1 MKEWYKK
8 RGKYTHLNLLREIS
22 ETHAESDYKNYY
34 RMNEQL
40 FNELLKKITPYLTR
54 KDTVMRDSL
63 SVEERLA
70 LTLRFLATGRAFE
83 DMKFSVIIS
92 PSAISQAV
100 IETCEALI
108 YVLQDYM
115 KVSQTLKCVLFKL
128 CYCCKR
134 ESRTN

>member
-1 MKEWYKK
+1 VKEWYKK

-40 FNELLKKITPYLTR
+40 FIELLIKITPYLTR

-63 SVEERLA
+63 WVEERLA

-83 DMKFSVIIS
+83 DMKLSFTIS
-92 PSAISQAV
+92 PSAISQVV
-100 IETCEALI
+100 IETYEALI
-108 YVLQDYM
+108 CVLQDYM
-115 KVSQTLKCVLFKL
+115 KELFL
-128 CYCCKR
+128 FSY
-134 ESRTN
+134 T

>member
-1 MKEWYKK
+1 MQEGYKK

-40 FNELLKKITPYLTR
+40 FIEMLIKITPHLTR
-54 KDTVMRDSL
+54 KNTVMRDTL
-63 SVEERLA
+63 WVEERLA

-83 DMKFSVIIS
+83 DTKFSFIIS
-92 PSAISQAV
+92 PSAISQVV

-108 YVLQDYM
+108 CVLQDYI
-115 KVSQTLKCVLFKL
+115 KISQTLKCVLFKL
-128 CYCCKR
+128 FLLL
-134 ESRTN
+134 